1 MSGWP
6 ILTHLGRA
14 SLVDRPVEPHHVDA
28 ELREASSEVPLRVR
42 VEVPERGAGVGRPE
56 SDRLSRA
63 EDKVVPSCANP
74 ATLSRERLDKSQPAG
89 DVAGFSMGAAIDT
102 SAAQLRATVTS
113 PGGTTAAGL
122 RELERG
128 GLRAAV
134 ANAVGAAQRRSE
146 QLGITF
152 E

>member
-1 MSGWP
+1 MLLES
-6 ILTHLGRA
+6 LDRA
-14 SLVDRPVEPHHVDA
+14 QPGGNA
-28 ELREASSEVPLRVR
+28 AM
-42 VEVPERGAGVGRPE
+42 GAG
-56 SDRLSRA
+56 
-63 EDKVVPSCANP
+63 
-74 ATLSRERLDKSQPAG
+74 
-89 DVAGFSMGAAIDT
+89 IDT

-134 ANAVGAAQRRSE
+134 ANAVAAAKTRSE
-146 QLGITF
+146 QLGITS